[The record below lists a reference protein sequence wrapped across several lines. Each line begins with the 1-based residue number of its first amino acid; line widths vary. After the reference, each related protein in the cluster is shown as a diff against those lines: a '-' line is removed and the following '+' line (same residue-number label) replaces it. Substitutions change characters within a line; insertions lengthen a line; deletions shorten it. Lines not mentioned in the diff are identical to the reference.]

1 MATIDEAWRAL
12 RAHLE
17 ARASELADEVR
28 HYPGPIARCDDQLPA
43 LIEERA
49 RAWEL
54 ARIAAGVEEDR
65 AALDDTA
72 WETRLARAAWMVR
85 PRDAAG
91 AALHGVL
98 VEALRDRVLTQ
109 SPHIQ

>member
-1 MATIDEAWRAL
+1 
-12 RAHLE
+12 
-17 ARASELADEVR
+17 
-28 HYPGPIARCDDQLPA
+28 
-43 LIEERA
+43 
-49 RAWEL
+49 
-54 ARIAAGVEEDR
+54 
-65 AALDDTA
+65 
-72 WETRLARAAWMVR
+72 MVR